1 MKTPHEPLTPE
12 ERALAQSLSR
22 LGPHGAPSPDLD
34 ARILGAARAAVQDT
48 PSRGGAV
55 PPTRRRW
62 PLGMGVAAS
71 VLLAAGIAWQLRPSH
86 DIPVAS
92 EAPAQT
98 QRSANLMGE
107 DADAVAADAAA
118 PAAPPPSP
126 PLATVATE
134 PALPA
139 KAMQP
144 PSPSATLERDATP
157 SGPARK
163 NAEAAARQET
173 VPKRSPLALIPAVPG
188 LPSAEETSPREQ
200 PAAPHAFPAEM
211 DAYAPPA
218 AMTADVPEAI
228 AGAQTQHRAAA
239 QQQEDQRIRYEEER
253 KQQAAANESRTLDT
267 ISVTGS
273 RARTRE
279 RQPRAQ
285 DVAPAATAAAP
296 PPPPAPAASAG
307 SVQPSAARTALRRT
321 DLQLPVDA
329 DTRLPPEEWLDRI
342 RLRRDLGDNANALR
356 SLQLFVQ
363 EHPFQRVPD
372 DLRPLLGTP

>member
-22 LGPHGAPSPDLD
+22 LGPHGAPSPELD
-34 ARILGAARAAVQDT
+34 ARILGAARAAVEDT

-55 PPTRRRW
+55 PPNRRRW

-107 DADAVAADAAA
+107 DADTVAADAAA
-118 PAAPPPSP
+118 PAVESLAPPP
-126 PLATVATE
+126 AIVATE
-134 PALPA
+134 PAAPA
-139 KAMQP
+139 KAIQP
-144 PSPSATLERDATP
+144 PSPSAAIERDATP

-163 NAEAAARQET
+163 NAEAAARQDA

-218 AMTADVPEAI
+218 AVAADVPEAVT
-228 AGAQTQHRAAA
+228 GAQTQHRAAI
-239 QQQEDQRIRYEEER
+239 QQQEEQRIRYEEER
-253 KQQAAANESRTLDT
+253 KQAAANESRTLDT

-273 RARTRE
+273 RVRTRE
-279 RQPRAQ
+279 RQARAQ
-285 DVAPAATAAAP
+285 DGAPAAATAAAP

-307 SVQPSAARTALRRT
+307 STQPSAARTALRRT

-329 DTRLPPEEWLDRI
+329 DTRLPPDEWLDRI